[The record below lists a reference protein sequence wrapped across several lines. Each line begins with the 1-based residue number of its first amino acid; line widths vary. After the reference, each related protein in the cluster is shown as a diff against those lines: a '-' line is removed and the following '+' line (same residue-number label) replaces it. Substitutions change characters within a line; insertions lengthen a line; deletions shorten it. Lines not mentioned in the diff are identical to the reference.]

1 MRHAFPPS
9 ARNWCDD
16 SVSSERNRT
25 RSFNTANAM
34 TSMTAATPAIP
45 PTAAPVLPI
54 TPGLPGISPGL
65 CSCSGGV
72 GGVLVL
78 NFGSTVM
85 LRSAA
90 VSPLPGIEMRN
101 GSQSYA
107 LLAFAESVRETRYR
121 PSGRFW
127 KVSWPAALVVPE
139 CWYSLFFAACAAS
152 FLAAS

>member
-1 MRHAFPPS
+1 M
-9 ARNWCDD
+9 
-16 SVSSERNRT
+16 
-25 RSFNTANAM
+25 
-34 TSMTAATPAIP
+34 
-45 PTAAPVLPI
+45 
-54 TPGLPGISPGL
+54 
-65 CSCSGGV
+65 
-72 GGVLVL
+72 L